1 MPNIYTSKYTGTQI
15 DAAIGRSETNES
27 KIATITT
34 EIADIN
40 ERIGDSPVATQILE
54 AIANQPHFSG
64 DYNDL
69 TNAPVLPKYV
79 SDLED
84 DLGIATTEYIE
95 LVKKQIPTLISQLE
109 NDSKYV
115 NETDLQTVK
124 DSIPDISNLVNKE
137 YVDDMVSKI
146 PQFEI
151 MVVESL
157 PTEDISTTVVYL
169 LKPTAEDTDNLYD
182 EYIYVNDT

>member
-1 MPNIYTSKYTGTQI
+1 MPNIYTSKYTGVQI

-40 ERIGDSPVATQILE
+40 ERIGDSPVATQISE

-182 EYIYVNDT
+182 EYIYVNST